1 MFEHF
6 FYFRTIFTA
15 YQQDELE
22 KAFKDAH
29 YPDLYAREV
38 LALKIDLP
46 EDRIQVTTF
55 IQIILQSINYLIYAS
70 YSMFTKKDKHATII
84 LNYTCI
90 IDLTKC
96 RCTHTHA
103 RTRARKERENN

>member
-1 MFEHF
+1 MYVRLKQNKICLNHMKMLF
-6 FYFRTIFTA
+6 FFRTIFTA

-46 EDRIQVTTF
+46 EDRIQVG
-55 IQIILQSINYLIYAS
+55 QLPKL
-70 YSMFTKKDKHATII
+70 
-84 LNYTCI
+84 
-90 IDLTKC
+90 
-96 RCTHTHA
+96 R
-103 RTRARKERENN
+103 

>member
-1 MFEHF
+1 MFE
-6 FYFRTIFTA
+6 YFSRTIFTA

-46 EDRIQVTTF
+46 EDRIQVTVF
-55 IQIILQSINYLIYAS
+55 IQIIWQSINYLIYAS
-70 YSMFTKKDKHATII
+70 YSMFTKIRQACYNHTGK
-84 LNYTCI
+84 CI
-90 IDLTKC
+90 RRFAGIYAHCRYFID
-96 RCTHTHA
+96 RM
-103 RTRARKERENN
+103 